1 MLKRFTLE
9 NFSSFRD
16 ESSLDLT
23 AGRTEILPKHVVNFD
38 NVKILKSAIVYGA
51 NASGKSNLIKSIS
64 YAKDI
69 VLDGLNSVDTYK
81 KYFRLDIESSK
92 KPTSFEFEL
101 ELDNK
106 FYAYG
111 FSVILEKKEIVEEWL
126 YEIGKNTSDKIFTRK
141 SKTISFGKFLKGEKD
156 LEKRFS
162 IYADDMKNQGSQ
174 LFLSE
179 IATKNLENDA
189 VKIFNNIY
197 KWFDKK
203 LQIMYP
209 SSKFNRVSSIGSDKN
224 LSQIFKKYLNEFDTG
239 IVDISS
245 IEEDFEK
252 SLKDVPEEIKDQIK
266 KDLLKENT
274 KGEGLLQLPNGT
286 FLRVY
291 KDANGELKT
300 EKLGLVHSH
309 EVKDVFELTDESD
322 GTRRLFDLIPLI
334 QRFAKDY
341 TIIIDEFDRS
351 LHPKLTKKFFELFYA
366 LNNSKTQLIV
376 STHESTLLDLEL
388 ARKDEIWFVE
398 KDKSGSSKVFSLN
411 LFKDRYDKKV
421 EKAYLLGRYGAIP
434 IFKSFDEIDTD
445 K

>member
-23 AGRTEILPKHVVNFD
+23 AGRTEIHPEHVVDFD

-126 YEIGKNTSDKIFTRK
+126 YEIGKNTSDKIFERK
-141 SKTISFGKFLKGEKD
+141 SNTIFFGKFLKGEKD

-162 IYADDMKNQGSQ
+162 IYADDMKNQESQ

-179 IATKNLENDA
+179 IATKNLENDV
-189 VKIFNNIY
+189 VKIFNDIY

-209 SSKFNRVSSIGSDKN
+209 NSKFNRVTSIGRDKD
-224 LSQIFKKYLNEFDTG
+224 LSSIFKKYLNEFDTG
-239 IVDISS
+239 IIDIQS

-252 SLKDVPEEIKDQIK
+252 SLKDFPEEVKLEIKKELLKNDETMKATLNSSDGQFITIYKDQK
-266 KDLLKENT
+266 
-274 KGEGLLQLPNGT
+274 
-286 FLRVY
+286 
-291 KDANGELKT
+291 GELKA

-322 GTRRLFDLIPLI
+322 GTQRLFDLIPLI

-351 LHPKLTKKFFELFYA
+351 LHPKLTKKFFELFYKS
-366 LNNSKTQLIV
+366 NDSKTQLIV

-388 ARKDEIWFVE
+388 VRKDEIWFVE

-434 IFKSFDEIDTD
+434 IFKSFDEIDMD